1 MIDFISDILNNSI
14 DLDNDIVD
22 MVNDNFWDLIW
33 N

>member
-22 MVNDNFWDLIW
+22 MVNDNFWDLI
-33 N
+33 